1 MVMTVSS
8 DSQRVFDL
16 RSGTRVAALRI
27 CGAIDLAL
35 GILFSIAAIGL
46 WIGSLGAAAGP
57 GDVSEIVLWATLATV
72 AGLVVTWAGLLMMF
86 NRVVVT
92 QMHLTS
98 GQSLRVRRRVLRES
112 ITAIDIRQKNFGKM
126 SQSVPVA
133 ALRDGADLC
142 LMPISVLISRPGE
155 SNQLA
160 RQHAVVTEL
169 RQALGVGGTDLNEA
183 DVRWPRGN

>member
-1 MVMTVSS
+1 
-8 DSQRVFDL
+8 
-16 RSGTRVAALRI
+16 
-27 CGAIDLAL
+27 
-35 GILFSIAAIGL
+35 
-46 WIGSLGAAAGP
+46 
-57 GDVSEIVLWATLATV
+57 
-72 AGLVVTWAGLLMMF
+72 
-86 NRVVVT
+86 
-92 QMHLTS
+92 
-98 GQSLRVRRRVLRES
+98 LRVRRRVPRES

-160 RQHAVVTEL
+160 RQHAVVTVL

-183 DVRWPRGN
+183 DVRWPGGN